1 MRVAVVEDDA
11 AERRRMQEY
20 LQRYGQTH
28 GLFLEVET
36 FADGEELVRQGTA
49 GLDIVLLDIQ
59 MQRMDGMT
67 AARRIREMDSR
78 VVLIFVTGMVAYAVQ
93 GYRVDALDF
102 LVKPV
107 EYPLLQSALD
117 RAAARLEQAAPHY
130 INVRT
135 GKELYHLDVR
145 RLLYAEAQDHKLLLR
160 TELGPLVCA
169 GSIRALEKELEA
181 EGFFCCHAA
190 FLINLDRVDRLDGSD
205 VVLGEYRV
213 PVSKHRRRLLL
224 ERLAERWGA
233 VL

>member
-135 GKELYHLDVR
+135 GKELYHLYVR

-160 TELGPLVCA
+160 TESGPLVCA
-169 GSIRALEKELEA
+169 GSIRALEKELET

-190 FLINLDRVDRLDGSD
+190 FLINLDRVERLDGSD
-205 VVLGEYRV
+205 VVLGKYRV

>member
-1 MRVAVVEDDA
+1 M
-11 AERRRMQEY
+11 
-20 LQRYGQTH
+20 
-28 GLFLEVET
+28 ET

-135 GKELYHLDVR
+135 GKEL
-145 RLLYAEAQDHKLLLR
+145 
-160 TELGPLVCA
+160 
-169 GSIRALEKELEA
+169 
-181 EGFFCCHAA
+181 
-190 FLINLDRVDRLDGSD
+190 
-205 VVLGEYRV
+205 
-213 PVSKHRRRLLL
+213 
-224 ERLAERWGA
+224 
-233 VL
+233 